1 MLESRTMMSAVAAP
15 ILPNLDL
22 PSGAP
27 GAITQLAK
35 PVKNAGTQLG
45 QILNVTIP
53 KLTSIT
59 RAADGTITGA
69 VNAVLRLADGTT
81 KTVPATVTLTPDAAP
96 DHCPIL
102 NLHLGPIDLNLL
114 GLRVQTS
121 EICLNIEGQQ
131 GPGNL
136 LGNLLCGLTGILN
149 GPLDQ
154 LLGSLN
160 QLLPLNLGLNIN
172 QFTNNGGTLGGTG
185 TLSLGLAGNQTTR
198 QVDLGN
204 TLQEAATACNILNLD
219 LGPVHL
225 NLLGLDVTLD
235 NCDNGPVTVDVTAVP
250 GPGNLLGNL
259 LCGVTHAL
267 DGGGIGGQVNA
278 ILGKINRLL
287 DRLL

>member
-1 MLESRTMMSAVAAP
+1 MMSVAAP

-22 PSGAP
+22 PNGAP
-27 GAITQLAK
+27 GAITHLAK
-35 PVKNAGTQLG
+35 PVQDAGTQVG

-59 RAADGTITGA
+59 RAADGTIQGA
-69 VNAVLRLADGTT
+69 ANAVLRLADGTT
-81 KTVPATVTLTPDAAP
+81 QTVPALITLKPHAAP
-96 DHCPIL
+96 DGCPIL
-102 NLHLGPIDLNLL
+102 DLHLGPIDLNLL

-136 LGNLLCGLTGILN
+136 LGNLLCGLTGL
-149 GPLDQ
+149 LDGS
-154 LLGSLN
+154 LSDVLGQLN
-160 QLLPLNLGLNIN
+160 QLLPINLGLNIN
-172 QFTNNGGTLGGTG
+172 KFTHNAGTLGGTG
-185 TLSLGLAGNQTTR
+185 TLSLSAAGNQTT
-198 QVDLGN
+198 QQIDLGN
-204 TLQEAATACNILNLD
+204 VLQEAAASCNILNLD

-235 NCDNGPVTVDVTAVP
+235 NCHDGPVTVDVTAVP

-278 ILGKINRLL
+278 ILGKLNRLL
-287 DRLL
+287 DRLLG